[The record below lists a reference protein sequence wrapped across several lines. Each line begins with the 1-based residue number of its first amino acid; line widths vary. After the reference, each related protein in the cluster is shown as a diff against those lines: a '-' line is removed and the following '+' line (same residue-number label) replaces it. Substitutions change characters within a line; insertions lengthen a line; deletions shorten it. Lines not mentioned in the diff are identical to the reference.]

1 MADVVTDRGAG
12 AGTTLLGWVALILS
26 VLALVLAWMA
36 YDRTGANLDERIQQ
50 QVQQVAPDTTQ
61 QEEDTDTTETS
72 PQGTTEEGTDTTD
85 TTDTTT
91 DGTTTDPM
99 TETQQ

>member
-12 AGTTLLGWVALILS
+12 AGTTLLGWVAVILA

-50 QVQQVAPDTTQ
+50 QVQQATQDTTTQ
-61 QEEDTDTTETS
+61 DTEDTDTTETT
-72 PQGTTEEGTDTTD
+72 PTTQEGTDTTD
-85 TTDTTT
+85 TDTTT
-91 DGTTTDPM
+91 DGNTTDPT
-99 TETQQ
+99 TETPQ

>member
-1 MADVVTDRGAG
+1 MAEVVTDRGAG
-12 AGTTLLGWVALILS
+12 TGTTLLGWVALILA

-50 QVQQVAPDTTQ
+50 QVQQATPDTTQ
-61 QEEDTDTTETS
+61 DTDDTDTTDTS

-99 TETQQ
+99 TETPR

>member
-12 AGTTLLGWVALILS
+12 AGTTLLGWVAVILA

-50 QVQQVAPDTTQ
+50 QVQQAVPDTT
-61 QEEDTDTTETS
+61 EETEGTDTA
-72 PQGTTEEGTDTTD
+72 PTTQEGTDTTD
-85 TTDTTT
+85 TPEAPTD
-91 DGTTTDPM
+91 DTTTDPM
-99 TETQQ
+99 PDTQQ

>member
-12 AGTTLLGWVALILS
+12 AGTTLLGWAAVILA

-50 QVQQVAPDTTQ
+50 QVQQGIDGTQ
-61 QEEDTDTTETS
+61 QEAQEMDTTETA
-72 PQGTTEEGTDTTD
+72 PEGTAPEETD
-85 TTDTTT
+85 TSDTPDTTT

-99 TETQQ
+99 TETQP

>member
-1 MADVVTDRGAG
+1 MADVVTNRGAG
-12 AGTTLLGWVALILS
+12 AGTTLLGWVAVILS

-50 QVQQVAPDTTQ
+50 QVQQAASDTS
-61 QEEDTDTTETS
+61 QEEDTDTTDTTT

-85 TTDTTT
+85 TTDTPT
-91 DGTTTDPM
+91 DGPMNDPT